1 MPTSGK
7 CHFPA
12 PHLRRNELGKLIR
25 YAAWS
30 SKGHVRDKNQDNLY
44 CGEGFFLEEMN
55 NGMEEF
61 FVGSTSPGEGSL
73 FAVFDGMGGEKAGET
88 AAYLA
93 AKRMQQIDMKYS
105 EWKKALFPER
115 FLESFCKAASAE
127 IDSCRKARHYD
138 AMGTTTAAAYVQRG
152 KVIICNVGDSRIYR
166 YSEGEFRQVSI
177 DHTESYCFV
186 GNAALTQYLGIP
198 AEEMVIEPAV
208 SRFPYRSGDIYLLC
222 TDGVW
227 NCSNE
232 TVLQER
238 LLSESNIRS
247 KMRNLFDMVYEYGE
261 RDNATA
267 IILELK

>member
-1 MPTSGK
+1 M
-7 CHFPA
+7 
-12 PHLRRNELGKLIR
+12 GKLIR

-30 SKGHVRDKNQDNLY
+30 RKGHVRDKNQDNLY

-61 FVGSTSPGEGSL
+61 FVGSTSPGQGSL

-93 AKRMQQIDMKYS
+93 AKRMQQMDR
-105 EWKKALFPER
+105 EFPALSKTLFSKR
-115 FLESFCKAASAE
+115 FFESFCSAASAE
-127 IDSCRKARHYD
+127 IDDYRRKKRYS
-138 AMGTTTAAAYVQRG
+138 AMGTTVASVYVQRG
-152 KVIICNVGDSRIYR
+152 KVTICNVGDSRVYR
-166 YSEGEFRQVSI
+166 CSEGTFEQVSI
-177 DHTESYCFV
+177 DHTESYHFV

-198 AEEMVIEPAV
+198 AEDMVIEPAV

-238 LLSESNIRS
+238 ILSESNIRS